1 MFSLLELPKA
11 SQCKANPGKTLCR
24 NLALNASRTWWEVDA
39 CEVCQ
44 RGRRYTWHGSWGKL
58 FVSTRCSLL
67 LFKSEDEQVLC
78 CTGWVLEQIWA
89 TTWGSMHKKRK
100 HMHTQIC
107 MLTHNTPWSIHY
119 FHSMF
124 SLSQFWYLLS
134 LFHLCCALNRYLIDL
149 FCFKTHKSTT
159 MAIVGYD
166 ESIFCTQQS
175 SIQSTLKSCLCTN
188 GSGVVKVKQE
198 TSLLPLR
205 LWNKEHISSESMFL
219 PRLSLRFVLFSFFF
233 FFFSVSPTC
242 KPNIAK
248 PEVVTE
254 SICFSS

>member
-1 MFSLLELPKA
+1 MYAHTILLGVFIIFIVCFPSA
-11 SQCKANPGKTLCR
+11 SFDTSCLYFICAVP
-24 NLALNASRTWWEVDA
+24 WI
-39 CEVCQ
+39 
-44 RGRRYTWHGSWGKL
+44 
-58 FVSTRCSLL
+58 
-67 LFKSEDEQVLC
+67 VL
-78 CTGWVLEQIWA
+78 
-89 TTWGSMHKKRK
+89 
-100 HMHTQIC
+100 
-107 MLTHNTPWSIHY
+107 
-119 FHSMF
+119 
-124 SLSQFWYLLS
+124 
-134 LFHLCCALNRYLIDL
+134 YLIDL

-159 MAIVGYD
+159 MTIVGYD

-205 LWNKEHISSESMFL
+205 LWNKEHTSSESMFL

-254 SICFSS
+254 SICFS